1 MPKLLKKSRVKA
13 REILLDLSTILAIPL
28 LLSIL
33 HFSLPENL
41 KEMLILHKSYLI
53 GYELL
58 TNHFIHDNLQH
69 LQGNIEYYLVLICLL
84 YFPLLALNKR
94 KLFYTLFILNLTILP
109 IIISLIWIPININ
122 ILPQKYAQRSFGFS
136 GIVSSFLGMAVYAWI
151 LFFNKTLGIN
161 TLFAYISFML
171 VILVS
176 FALIYTP
183 NNLLL
188 IFSTFAI
195 SLVLLIL
202 TFKSIKKKAEERLV
216 RRAKFPLIVK
226 ILKAYVFVLYFG
238 LFAFAF
244 EMFPYN
250 PAGTNIMVHYIGFVI
265 GISTFFLLSN
275 YLRSILE

>member
-13 REILLDLSTILAIPL
+13 REILLDLSAILAIPL

-33 HFSLPENL
+33 HFFLPENL

-58 TNHFIHDNLQH
+58 TNHFIHGNLQH
-69 LQGNIEYYLVLICLL
+69 LQGNILYYLISICLL

-109 IIISLIWIPININ
+109 VIISLIWIPININ
-122 ILPQKYAQRSFGFS
+122 ILPQQYERTLGFS

-161 TLFAYISFML
+161 TLFAYISYTL

-176 FALIYTP
+176 FAFIYTP

-188 IFSTFAI
+188 ISSTFSI
-195 SLVLLIL
+195 SLIFLIL
-202 TFKSIKKKAEERLV
+202 TFKSINKKAEENLII
-216 RRAKFPLIVK
+216 RARFPLIAK
-226 ILKAYVFVLYFG
+226 LLKAYIFVLYLG

-250 PAGTNIMVHYIGFVI
+250 HAGTNIMVHYIGFVI
-265 GISTFFLLSN
+265 GISTFFIVSN
-275 YLRSILE
+275 YLRSISE

>member
-1 MPKLLKKSRVKA
+1 MPKPLKKSRVKA
-13 REILLDLSTILAIPL
+13 REILLDLSAILAIPL

-33 HFSLPENL
+33 HFFLPENL

-58 TNHFIHDNLQH
+58 TNHFIHVNLQH
-69 LQGNIEYYLVLICLL
+69 LEGNIEYYLISICLL

-122 ILPQKYAQRSFGFS
+122 ILHQQYERTLGFS
-136 GIVSSFLGMAVYAWI
+136 GIVSSFLGIAVYVWI
-151 LFFNKTLGIN
+151 LLFNKTLGIN
-161 TLFAYISFML
+161 TLFAYISFTL

-176 FALIYTP
+176 FTFVYTP

-188 IFSTFAI
+188 IFSTLAI
-195 SLVLLIL
+195 SLILLIL
-202 TFKSIKKKAEERLV
+202 TFKSINKKDEEKLV
-216 RRAKFPLIVK
+216 RRTRFPLIVK
-226 ILKAYVFVLYFG
+226 LLKVYIFVLYFG

-265 GISTFFLLSN
+265 GISTLFIVSN
-275 YLRSILE
+275 YS

>member
-13 REILLDLSTILAIPL
+13 IEILLDLSAILAIPL

-33 HFSLPENL
+33 HFFLPENL

-58 TNHFIHDNLQH
+58 TNHFIHGNLQH
-69 LQGNIEYYLVLICLL
+69 LQGNILYYLISICLL

-94 KLFYTLFILNLTILP
+94 KLFHTLFILNLTILP
-109 IIISLIWIPININ
+109 VIISLIWIPININ
-122 ILPQKYAQRSFGFS
+122 ILPQQYERTLGFS

-161 TLFAYISFML
+161 TLFAYISYTL

-176 FALIYTP
+176 FAFIYTP

-188 IFSTFAI
+188 ISSTFSI
-195 SLVLLIL
+195 SLIFLIL
-202 TFKSIKKKAEERLV
+202 TFKSINKKAEENLII
-216 RRAKFPLIVK
+216 RARFPLIAK
-226 ILKAYVFVLYFG
+226 LLKAYIFVLYLG

-250 PAGTNIMVHYIGFVI
+250 HAGTNIMVHYIGFVI
-265 GISTFFLLSN
+265 GISTFFIVSN
-275 YLRSILE
+275 YLRSISE

>member
-13 REILLDLSTILAIPL
+13 REILLDLSAILAIPL

-33 HFSLPENL
+33 HFFLPENL

-58 TNHFIHDNLQH
+58 TNHFIHANLQH
-69 LQGNIEYYLVLICLL
+69 LQGNIEYYLISICLL

-94 KLFYTLFILNLTILP
+94 NLFYTLLILNLTILP
-109 IIISLIWIPININ
+109 MIISLIWIPININ
-122 ILPQKYAQRSFGFS
+122 ILPQQFAQRSFGFS

-151 LFFNKTLGIN
+151 LFFNKILGIN
-161 TLFAYISFML
+161 TLFAYISFTL

-176 FALIYTP
+176 FASIYTP

-188 IFSTFAI
+188 IFSTFSI
-195 SLVLLIL
+195 SLILLIL
-202 TFKSIKKKAEERLV
+202 TFKSINKKAEEKLV
-216 RRAKFPLIVK
+216 RRTRFPLVVK
-226 ILKAYVFVLYFG
+226 LLKAYIFVLYFG
-238 LFAFAF
+238 LFTFAF

-250 PAGTNIMVHYIGFVI
+250 FAGTNIMVHYIGFVI
-265 GISTFFLLSN
+265 GISTFFIISN
-275 YLRSILE
+275 YLRSISE

>member
-1 MPKLLKKSRVKA
+1 LKKSRVKA
-13 REILLDLSTILAIPL
+13 REILLDLLAILAIPL
-28 LLSIL
+28 ILLIL
-33 HFSLPENL
+33 HFFLPENL

-69 LQGNIEYYLVLICLL
+69 LKGNILYYLISICLL

-109 IIISLIWIPININ
+109 IIISLVWIPININ
-122 ILPQKYAQRSFGFS
+122 ILPQQYAQKSFGFS

-151 LFFNKTLGIN
+151 LFFNKILGIN
-161 TLFAYISFML
+161 TPFAYISFIL

-176 FALIYTP
+176 FAFIYTP
-183 NNLLL
+183 NNLFL
-188 IFSTFAI
+188 IFSTFSI
-195 SLVLLIL
+195 SLILLIL
-202 TFKSIKKKAEERLV
+202 TFKSINNKAEEKLV
-216 RRAKFPLIVK
+216 RRTRFPLIVK
-226 ILKAYVFVLYFG
+226 LLKAYIFVLYLG
-238 LFAFAF
+238 LYAFAF

-250 PAGTNIMVHYIGFVI
+250 PTGTNIMVHYIGFVI

-275 YLRSILE
+275 YLRSISE